1 MLLCRHNKIKKVQE
15 NLPSVGISMSILTG
29 PNDSSASSRG
39 KQEVT
44 SRPVPVSEFGS
55 FVSEHHAHGN
65 KKFKE
70 SYEV

>member
-1 MLLCRHNKIKKVQE
+1 MKKVQE
-15 NLPSVGISMSILTG
+15 NHTLVGISMSALTG
-29 PNDSSASSRG
+29 PNDSSAHASSRG